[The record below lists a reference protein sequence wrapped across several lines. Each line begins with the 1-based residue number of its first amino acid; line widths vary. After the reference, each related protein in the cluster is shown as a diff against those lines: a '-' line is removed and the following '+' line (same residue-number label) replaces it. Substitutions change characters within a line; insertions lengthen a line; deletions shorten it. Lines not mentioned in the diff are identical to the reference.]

1 MKNISLET
9 ALKIGKWVG
18 IVVAVFVALWLLG
31 IVFKVLGMAALALV
45 ALVVMVLKFA
55 LFAAV
60 VVGVCFI
67 LAKVARA
74 AVERKKKEA
83 IAANTHTVDAHTV
96 DAVPTEGVT
105 SSVAG
110 TAQTPTQTAE
120 QGGVQFTKSAN

>member
-55 LFAAV
+55 LVALV
-60 VVGVCFI
+60 VVGICFM
-67 LAKVARA
+67 LAKVARG
-74 AVERKKKEA
+74 AVERKKNEA
-83 IAANTHTVDAHTV
+83 IAANANTVNTV
-96 DAVPTEGVT
+96 NAEGVT

-110 TAQTPTQTAE
+110 AAQTPE
-120 QGGVQFTKSAN
+120 QSGVQFTKSAN

>member
-18 IVVAVFVALWLLG
+18 IVVAFFVALWLLG
-31 IVFKVLGMAALALV
+31 IAFKVLGIAALALV

-55 LFAAV
+55 LVALV
-60 VVGVCFI
+60 VVGICFV

-74 AVERKKKEA
+74 AADRKQKEA
-83 IAANTHTVDAHTV
+83 IAANAHTV
-96 DAVPTEGVT
+96 NAEGAT

-110 TAQTPTQTAE
+110 TAQAATQAATQTAE
-120 QGGVQFTKSAN
+120 QTPEQSGVQFTKSAN